1 MSNELS
7 NDELTVIRNWSSF
20 NGRIIKFQYKSDLRK
35 FQSIFGD
42 EEGERLFGHFI
53 TRCNREYQPFTTFLV
68 VDQHNALLIALM
80 KDPFYN

>member
-7 NDELTVIRNWSSF
+7 DDELTVLRNWSSF
-20 NGRIIKFQYKSDLRK
+20 NERIIKFQNKSNMRK

-42 EEGERLFGHFI
+42 EEGERLFEQFI
-53 TRCNREYQPFTTFLV
+53 TRCNREYQYFTTFLV
-68 VDQHNALLIALM
+68 VEQHNALLISLM